1 MLVPE
6 DNGNQNLNESYT
18 NEYQKHVACSF
29 CYKLVCVD
37 GKFSIPFQSKLGE
50 DSIYNFISSII
61 EEIKDSFTHTPCYFF
76 LNNSKTVKAVTLA
89 VFSI

>member
-6 DNGNQNLNESYT
+6 DNGNQKLNESYT

-61 EEIKDSFTHTPCYFF
+61 EEIKDSFTHTPC
-76 LNNSKTVKAVTLA
+76 
-89 VFSI
+89 